1 MYFSSGSDYC
11 KFWAEKKK
19 QNKVLSQ
26 DYALWG
32 FKKFPGNGC
41 LTWRLPGVWCQC
53 NPCIFALITLPLHNT
68 CLTYSGNWTNLY
80 EPNVKPQRQN
90 IFTNLY
96 FKVSLSR
103 MNFCQGFVTRLRL
116 SFALSS
122 LGVFDP
128 GFLIMALFLGWSVVS
143 DQTKSTFVG
152 QSSVL
157 DHWSSFC
164 IDLRLSFL
172 SSTLVVIEFPPWS
185 PRTPTRSSPRPP
197 PSRRTRPTATQDFK
211 TNLLHVEGVQ
221 VFKNLHVEDVGDD
234 AVDLDRPD
242 QAGEE
247 KLFQQ
252 VRLHLIGI
260 N

>member
-1 MYFSSGSDYC
+1 MTINAKRNTNNPLVSFYTMISALVK
-11 KFWAEKKK
+11 KFGCFDKCTSAADQITASFELKKK
-19 QNKVLSQ
+19 QQNKVSSH

-32 FKKFPGNGC
+32 FKNFPRNGC

-128 GFLIMALFLGWSVVS
+128 GFLIMAFFSGWSVIRPSQHLLGNQVFLIV
-143 DQTKSTFVG
+143 DHPFALTFDCLSWL
-152 QSSVL
+152 QRWLLLNFLL
-157 DHWSSFC
+157 DRLE
-164 IDLRLSFL
+164 LRLDRL
-172 SSTLVVIEFPPWS
+172 LG
-185 PRTPTRSSPRPP
+185 
-197 PSRRTRPTATQDFK
+197 
-211 TNLLHVEGVQ
+211 LLHPAVLGQ
-221 VFKNLHVEDVGDD
+221 LQHKISKPTCCMLRVFKFLKTCM
-234 AVDLDRPD
+234 LRM
-242 QAGEE
+242 
-247 KLFQQ
+247 
-252 VRLHLIGI
+252 
-260 N
+260 